1 MIPHDKSLH
10 ALAGA
15 AIFSA
20 AYVVMYFQR
29 LPALEI
35 AAWLV
40 LLAGVGKEAH
50 DWWRNKT
57 AGKTHGVELADALW
71 TVAGGAI
78 PALPIIAERLG
89 R

>member
-1 MIPHDKSLH
+1 MIAPDKALH
-10 ALAGA
+10 ALVGA
-15 AIFSA
+15 VIFSVFYTVM
-20 AYVVMYFQR
+20 AYQT

-35 AAWLV
+35 AAAAV
-40 LLAGVGKEAH
+40 VLAGVGKEIH
-50 DWWRNKT
+50 DYWRNKT
-57 AGKTHGVELADALW
+57 AGTQHGVELADALW